1 MTENLN
7 LHTDPNNS
15 LFPVKI
21 SRKVEEILFQGYKTE
36 KPYEWC
42 FEVRAKQVLQI
53 SHEQRF
59 LTVFLSSKRISSVF
73 WFF

>member
-15 LFPVKI
+15 LFPIKI

-53 SHEQRF
+53 SHE
-59 LTVFLSSKRISSVF
+59 
-73 WFF
+73 